1 MNRKNF
7 ISLVAGSS
15 VVSFPLLSFAGS
27 AVSDRNRNSKR
38 NAKNKETLQADIVI
52 AGGGVGG
59 CAAALS
65 ALRNG
70 LTVIMTEETDWIGGQ
85 LTQQG
90 VPPDE
95 HQWIE
100 TTGATQLYRD
110 FRTAIRK
117 YYKEH
122 YPLTDEAKALTN
134 LNPGNGNV
142 SRIGHEPR
150 VALAVLKQMFAP
162 YIASGKLNI
171 LLESKVISA
180 EMKGI
185 RVETVQAV
193 NLCSGKEY
201 TLVAPYFV
209 DATEIGELLPLT
221 GTAYVTGTES
231 KIETRELHAPEI
243 GDSGNNQSFT
253 VCFAVDYRHGENHT
267 IDKPEKYE
275 FWRTF
280 QPKMIPAWPAK
291 QLSLLY
297 SSPYKPEEPKE
308 LGFNPT
314 EESTSPL
321 LNLWT
326 YRRIIHK
333 NNFKPGTIQNDIT
346 IINWPQNDYYNGNLI
361 DVTEEEFK
369 KQVDE
374 AKQLNL
380 SLLYWLQTEA
390 PRPDGGKGWPGIR
403 LRKDVLGT
411 EDGMAKYPYIRE
423 SRRIKAL
430 FTVLEEHVGKEN
442 RLLVAGQTEG
452 QKAAEFNDSVGI
464 GYYPIDLHPSCKGIN
479 QLNLQTLQFQIPLG
493 ALIPVQTENLLPAC
507 KNIGTTHITNGC
519 YRLHPVEW
527 NIGESV
533 GALIAFAKSK
543 NVSPRG
549 VYANPSMLEDFQK
562 LIRSQGIET
571 HWPDVN

>member
-7 ISLVAGSS
+7 IGLLASGSMVTLPFSGIAGL
-15 VVSFPLLSFAGS
+15 P
-27 AVSDRNRNSKR
+27 NSQT
-38 NAKNKETLQADIVI
+38 KNKKGIKSDSVLTADVII

-59 CAAALS
+59 CAAAMS

-70 LTVIMTEETDWIGGQ
+70 LKVIMTEETDWIGGQ

-100 TTGATQLYRD
+100 KYGATQLYRD

-117 YYKEH
+117 YYKTH
-122 YPLTDEAKALTN
+122 YPVTEEAQSIDN
-134 LNPGNGNV
+134 FNPGNGNV

-150 VALAVLKQMFAP
+150 VALAVLYQMFAP
-162 YIASGKLNI
+162 HIASGRLLI
-171 LLESKVISA
+171 LTESKIISA
-180 EMKGI
+180 EKNGKQVKSLRAKML
-185 RVETVQAV
+185 RTETEV
-193 NLCSGKEY
+193 
-201 TLVAPYFV
+201 TLTASYFV
-209 DATEIGELLPLT
+209 DATELGELLPLT
-221 GTAYVTGTES
+221 GTAFVTGSES
-231 KIETRELHAPEI
+231 KKETGELHALDVADLE
-243 GDSGNNQSFT
+243 NNQSFT
-253 VCFAVDYRHGENHT
+253 VCFAIDYLPGENHT
-267 IDKPEKYE
+267 LEKPKDYD
-275 FWRTF
+275 FWRSF
-280 QPKMIPAWPAK
+280 HPKMTPPWPAK
-291 QLSLLY
+291 QLSLFY
-297 SSPYKPEEPKE
+297 SSPFNPEEPKE
-308 LGFNPT
+308 LGFNP
-314 EESTSPL
+314 EGKSTAPL

-326 YRRIIHK
+326 YRRIISK
-333 NNFKPGTIQNDIT
+333 NNFKLGFFSSDIT

-361 DVTEEEFK
+361 GVSEKEFNY
-369 KQVDE
+369 QVE
-374 AKQLNL
+374 QAKQLNL

-442 RLLVAGQTEG
+442 RQLVANAEEAK
-452 QKAAEFNDSVGI
+452 KAAFFADSVGV
-464 GYYPIDLHPSCKGIN
+464 GYYPIDLHPSNKGLN
-479 QLNLQTLQFQIPLG
+479 QLNLQVLQFQIPLG
-493 ALIPVQTENLLPAC
+493 ALIPQETENLLPAC

-533 GALIAFAKSK
+533 GAL
-543 NVSPRG
+543 VSYAIQKKITPREIH
-549 VYANPSMLEDFQK
+549 ADSQLLNDFQQ

-571 HWPDVN
+571 QWPE